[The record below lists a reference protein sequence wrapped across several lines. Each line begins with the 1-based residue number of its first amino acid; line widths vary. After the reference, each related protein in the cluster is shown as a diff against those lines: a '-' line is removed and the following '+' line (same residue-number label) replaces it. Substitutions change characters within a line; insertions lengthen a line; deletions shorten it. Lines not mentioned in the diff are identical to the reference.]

1 MNAVRKTI
9 ALLSLVT
16 TAAFGLTAC
25 GGVEC
30 GEGTTEQ
37 NGSCVTDTQTVCGEG
52 TSPQNGACVL
62 GDDGCGEGASYD
74 SEAGTCLADPTAC
87 ADPGTTFDEE
97 TGTCVAVAECGENTT
112 KNDDG
117 KCVPDRGELC
127 SSGARDSNGECVPCS
142 DMPGAVQV
150 GDDGSCVLADGACG
164 DGTQLSA
171 ESGTCIVA
179 ESGCGDGLA
188 LADDGTCQP
197 TGNLCGDKASFDE
210 EQGLC
215 LPDQTCQPDDV
226 VVDGICVSEAE
237 KLARSDHAVSESEN
251 NDPAVTGSAQELTLP
266 DNNDKRIV
274 TGTINQPGD
283 LDGDG
288 AVEQDRD
295 IFQISASAGD
305 WFKVELHSTGLN
317 SPFFFIEGPDGYTRW
332 APSVTTGSKARFFVA
347 PTGGDYTIT
356 ILPREIAQGPDRAG
370 PIGSSD
376 STYVTAIQKL
386 VDGQVPTA
394 ATNDIS
400 AGDQNLASS
409 ANDLTDN
416 FYEVTNLDEDTMY
429 ELAAI
434 SAAPDADLVVQIWQ
448 DATTLSR
455 TVDPVELDSRIAL
468 EDISGARFVLVDWK
482 KSVGPKQDFDFEARQ
497 AGSTSTVT
505 VDSGSTTTQT
515 VEVDPFTRLEISQ
528 SNAADEDVSVE
539 ILDPNGNS
547 VADLTIGGGDSE
559 QHLTEAPGS
568 YELQVSH
575 EADQQLDVDMT
586 VRKTAPRDFGAL
598 TRGNVDSFDIPTI
611 DSDRRVPVKFTLQQG
626 HVGALFPHTDSP
638 LDDYDAKLYDAQA
651 TNLKQTTLN
660 TPLKGTYNLSGGG
673 SAHSLFWHTDQEQ
686 TFYGVFQSNGF
697 GDVENLSIRG
707 YATEPNDAGTVQAGD
722 SNTVTFTPPTEETHS
737 RFVKLE
743 ANSDIGV
750 SISGTPANDD
760 EQSEVVVN
768 DGSLEVLADSSNSR
782 IAAASTTANPTLDR
796 ILVEQGTAF
805 VEVRALDTL
814 SANYELQIDVTE
826 PPITESEPNDG
837 TGEATSGEL
846 SQKHLGSATESN
858 EDYWQIDLAGDM
870 GDQEV
875 LMVDIFGDKISG
887 GGFGFGPSPP
897 SGWTCELMDGS
908 SNTVVEQTEK
918 TRGCL
923 LLAQSLE
930 QGTYYIR
937 ITNTEGS
944 EQDYEMTFERTSD
957 GIVETEPND
966 STDEANSVSY
976 TDFSGSV
983 DLYGDATEDGDT
995 DYFSLDLSSGM
1006 SQTETLIVTGEAIGQ
1021 IPGDPSLKLL
1031 DDSDDV
1037 VSEGDKLIGRGL
1049 SAGTYYVELVDYTGD
1064 DGEYRLEGDVRT
1076 SDEVYSASPD
1086 TEIPDA
1092 QPSGINETLDAS
1104 NCSTVD
1110 SVGVGLDI
1118 THERADDLQ
1127 IELTDPNG
1135 NTVVL
1140 QQATAQGD
1148 AFSYRLYPVNFEPDE
1163 SLSAFQGING
1173 NGDWSLH
1180 VSDRDKDDQFGDGG
1194 TLESWLLELNC
1205 Q

>member
-52 TSPQNGACVL
+52 TSPQDGACVL

-74 SEAGTCLADPTAC
+74 SEAGTCVADPTAC
-87 ADPGTTFDEE
+87 ADPGTTFDVE

-117 KCVPDRGELC
+117 ECVPDHGELC
-127 SSGARDSNGECVPCS
+127 SSGARDSDGECVPCS

-171 ESGTCIVA
+171 ESGTCILA

-226 VVDGICVSEAE
+226 VVDGICVSEAG
-237 KLARSDHAVSESEN
+237 KLARSDNAVSESEN

-266 DNNDKRIV
+266 DDNDKRIV

-295 IFQISASAGD
+295 VFQISASAGD

-317 SPFFFIEGPDGYTRW
+317 SPFFFIEGPDSYTRW
-332 APSVTTGSKARFFVA
+332 APSVTTGSNARFFVA

-356 ILPREIAQGPDRAG
+356 ILPQEIAQGPDGAG

-482 KSVGPKQDFDFEARQ
+482 KSVGPQQDFDFEARQ

-505 VDSGSTTTQT
+505 VDSESTATQT
-515 VEVDPFTRLEISQ
+515 VDVDPFTRLQLRQ
-528 SNAADEDVSVE
+528 SNTSEEDVTVE
-539 ILDPNGNS
+539 ILDPSGNS
-547 VADLTIGGGDSE
+547 AESLTVGNGASDDY
-559 QHLTEAPGS
+559 LTEAPGS
-568 YELQVSH
+568 YKLKISH
-575 EADQQLDVDMT
+575 EADKQLDIDMT
-586 VRKTAPRDFGAL
+586 VRKIAPRDFDAL

-673 SAHSLFWHTDQEQ
+673 SAHSLFWHTDQEE

-707 YATEPNDAGTVQAGD
+707 YATEPNDVGTLQPGD

-737 RFVKLE
+737 RFVKME

-782 IAAASTTANPTLDR
+782 IAAAFTTANPTLDR

-805 VEVRALDTL
+805 VEVRALDQL
-814 SANYELQIDVTE
+814 APDYEMQIDITD
-826 PPITESEPNDG
+826 PPITESEPNNG
-837 TGEATSGEL
+837 TGEANAAAL
-846 SQKHLGSATESN
+846 DQKHIGSATSDDA
-858 EDYWQIDLAGDM
+858 DYWQLDLSSDM
-870 GDQEV
+870 GAQEV
-875 LMVDIFGDKISG
+875 LFVDTFGDKITG
-887 GGFGFGPSPP
+887 GGFGFGGGGPA
-897 SGWTCELMDGS
+897 GWNCELMDSS
-908 SNTVVEQTEK
+908 SNTIVSQTEK
-918 TRGCL
+918 EYGCL
-923 LLAQSLE
+923 LMAQGLS

-937 ITNTEGS
+937 IDNTESS
-944 EQDYEMTFERTSD
+944 EQDYEMTFERKSD
-957 GIVETEPND
+957 GVVESEPND
-966 STDEANSVSY
+966 STGDATSVSY
-976 TDFSGSV
+976 SDLTGSV
-983 DLYGDATEDGDT
+983 DVYGDATPSDDT
-995 DYFSLDLSSGM
+995 DYFTFDIASDQN
-1006 SQTETLIVTGEAIGQ
+1006 QTETLVVTSEAIGDK
-1021 IPGDPSLKLL
+1021 PGNPTLKLM
-1031 DDSDDV
+1031 DSEENV
-1037 VSEGDKLIGRGL
+1037 LFEGPNVIGRGL
-1049 SAGTYYVELVDYTGD
+1049 SSGTYYLEVSNRGSD
-1064 DGEYRLEGDVRT
+1064 DGEYRLEGQSRST
-1076 SDEVYSASPD
+1076 DEVYSASPES
-1086 TEIPDA
+1086 EIPDDDKA
-1092 QPSGINETLDAS
+1092 GVDEKLTAS

-1110 SVGVGLDI
+1110 SVAVGLDV

-1135 NTVVL
+1135 NTAVL
-1140 QQATAQGD
+1140 QKAESGGD
-1148 AFSYRLYPVNFEPDE
+1148 GFSYRLYPVTHEPAE
-1163 SLSAFQGING
+1163 QMSVFQGNSG
-1173 NGDWSLH
+1173 NGDWTLH
-1180 VSDRDKDDQFGDGG
+1180 VYDRDPDGFFGEGG
-1194 TLESWLLELNC
+1194 TLESWLLELTC